1 MATLVLR
8 SKLGR
13 SFDHFPNYLFS
24 LDCGIAGCTQRRI
37 IWQPDVQIK
46 PILNILREELSLQ
59 ARTEKSS
66 TGEKNKR
73 SGKNSQTVLYGSLDK
88 PVVETVKASCAP
100 FLDGRFWLCRGT
112 LNVVAQ
118 EWDERHRNE

>member
-13 SFDHFPNYLFS
+13 SSDHSPNHFFS
-24 LDCGIAGCTQRRI
+24 LDCGIAGCTQRRV
-37 IWQPDVQIK
+37 IWQPNVQIK

-59 ARTEKSS
+59 ARAEKSS
-66 TGEKNKR
+66 TDEKNKR
-73 SGKNSQTVLYGSLDK
+73 SGKNSPTVFYGSLDK
-88 PVVETVKASCAP
+88 RVIEPVEASLAP

-112 LNVVAQ
+112 LNVV
-118 EWDERHRNE
+118 DPERGGRTFKE